1 MSKVVGLTQHATH
14 DTNHS
19 ALRDRLDPII
29 ESLTTSRS
37 KLLNA
42 SVEGENVADM
52 AAWKEFAQTLPPL
65 TFPIAKQMTEL
76 LLRLGHV
83 EGGHGRDES
92 R

>member
-1 MSKVVGLTQHATH
+1 MVGSTQHATPG
-14 DTNHS
+14 TANA
-19 ALRDRLDPII
+19 ALRERLDPVFD
-29 ESLTTSRS
+29 SLTTSRS

-42 SVEGENVADM
+42 SVEGENVAEV

-83 EGGHGRDES
+83 EGGQGREEF